1 MSTTDEGATVV
12 LTRARGGWRDRA
24 RGYAVMIDGQE
35 VAKVRHG
42 QRLELPVTPGRHEIF
57 LSIDWCRSPTV
68 TVHPQPGEL
77 IRLFCEPAGS
87 AREGLRA
94 VNNRNADTYIRLVRA

>member
-1 MSTTDEGATVV
+1 MSATGEGATVV

-24 RGYAVMIDGQE
+24 RGYAVIVDGQE

-42 QRLELPVTPGRHEIF
+42 QRLELRVAPGRHEIF

-77 IRLFCEPAGS
+77 IQLFCEPAGTP
-87 AREGLRA
+87 RQGLRDVTA
-94 VNNRNADTYIRLVRA
+94 NTDAYIRLVRA